1 MALNAQNEEVA
12 WLTSTSRTTTQTSP
26 DFSNLSGQALVVVL
40 DMTTVGTGSV
50 TLTING
56 KDTASGKYY
65 LLLAGAAVIT
75 NDFPTTMSTPDVDK
89 VVTAVGKLQTSLKP
103 LKQDNTDIVAALHSL
118 EQKMAELPTA
128 LSPKEA
134 VEVSNLNELK
144 DQLATLISAVQA
156 NNKELPAPKVTVQPT
171 PVTVQ
176 PTDTKGIVAAL
187 KAVQTEVRNKPVPG
201 TPTIATDPL
210 IAYQPADIDDAGT
223 VQYFGFTQVGGAWYI
238 RKYDTGASPKTLRFA
253 FGQSNYTTAW
263 TNRAAQTYAIW
274 GN

>member
-1 MALNAQNEEVA
+1 VNPTDFLQRYQQHQTEQANQPTREELFTSSHFYSVIKALETATA
-12 WLTSTSRTTTQTSP
+12 AMTSFLRDNS
-26 DFSNLSGQALVVVL
+26 LKV
-40 DMTTVGTGSV
+40 
-50 TLTING
+50 
-56 KDTASGKYY
+56 
-65 LLLAGAAVIT
+65 
-75 NDFPTTMSTPDVDK
+75 DFPTTMSTPDVDK